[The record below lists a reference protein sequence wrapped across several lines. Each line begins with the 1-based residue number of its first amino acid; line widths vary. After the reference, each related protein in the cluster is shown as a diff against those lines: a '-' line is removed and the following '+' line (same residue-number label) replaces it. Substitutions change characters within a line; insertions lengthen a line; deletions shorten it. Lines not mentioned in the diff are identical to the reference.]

1 MGMTLSQAI
10 QQRVL
15 VLDGAMG
22 TMIMRRGL
30 TESDFRG
37 TRFAHLPGM
46 LKGNNDLLNLTRPD
60 VISDIHHAYLQAGA
74 DIITANTFSSQPIS
88 QADYGLADLAAEI
101 CAAGC
106 DIARQVA
113 DQFTRLTPHQPRFV
127 VGTVGPTNRTA
138 SLSPDISKPWL
149 RGISFDELT
158 QAYRVQIDAMIAHG
172 VDGILVETIFDTL
185 NAKAAIRAAQQ
196 ANEKAQRDVPLLLS
210 MTVSD
215 MGGHTLSGQEIDA
228 FIVSIEHAK
237 PLTIGL
243 NCSFGTKQ
251 LLPFVRVMAERAPTY
266 VSLHPNAGLPN
277 ALGQYEQTAEEF
289 ADEMNACLK
298 EGLVN
303 IVGGCCGTTPEH
315 IQLLAQLAK
324 QATPHQPA
332 VRERRLRL
340 AGLQALELTPQTPFL
355 SIGERCNV
363 AGSRKFLRL
372 IKEKKY
378 DEALDIA
385 RAQIE
390 AGAKVIDINMDDGL
404 LDAPAE
410 MTHFVNLL
418 LSDPDIARVP
428 LMIDASHFHTLR
440 TALKLVQG
448 KVLVNSISL
457 KEGETPFLEH
467 AQEIHS
473 YGAAVVVM
481 AFDEQGQ
488 ATSYQRKIDICQRA
502 YKLLVD
508 KAHFPPEDIVFDPAV
523 LTVGT
528 GLSEHA
534 NYALDFIQATQ
545 WIRTH
550 LPYAHVS
557 GGMSNLS
564 FAFRGNNPLREAMHS
579 VFLHHTTQ
587 AGQEMGI
594 VNPAT
599 AISCNDVPQQLV
611 EAIDDLLLN
620 RREDATERLLALA
633 QSMQATSTS
642 KSSGED
648 WRKRE
653 DSNDKKLKYAIIH
666 GIFVYLEED
675 IQQALQEYANPLD
688 IIQGPLLEAMNE
700 VGERFACGKMFLPQ
714 VIKTARTMKQAVELI
729 QPHLQAANTQD
740 APQESP
746 TILIAT
752 VKGDVH
758 DIGKNIVATI
768 LACNNYRIIDLGTM
782 VPAETIIGQAIEH
795 NPDIIALSGLITP
808 SLEEM
813 TNVARQLQRTVEA
826 GHLRPGI
833 PLMIG
838 GATTSALH
846 TALHIAP
853 CYPSAPVVWMK
864 DASQNP
870 LAAAKLLDPHTAP
883 TFIADNAAQQQRLRQ
898 QYGQQQPPLMELEEA
913 REKKPN
919 LWPQHAVDAHK

>member
-1 MGMTLSQAI
+1 MGMTLSEAI
-10 QQRVL
+10 RQRVL

-22 TMIMRRGL
+22 TMIMRKGL

-37 TRFAHLPGM
+37 QRFAHLSGM

-60 VISDIHHAYLQAGA
+60 VISDIHQAYLQAGA
-74 DIITANTFSSQPIS
+74 DIITANTFSCQPIS
-88 QADYGLADLAAEI
+88 QADYGLADTAAEM

-106 DIARQVA
+106 DIARRMA
-113 DQFTRLTPHQPRFV
+113 DHFTQLTPHQPRFV

-138 SLSPDISKPWL
+138 SLSPDINKPWL
-149 RGISFDELT
+149 RGITFDELVD
-158 QAYRVQIDAMIAHG
+158 AYGVQIEAMITHG
-172 VDGILVETIFDTL
+172 VDAILIETIFDTL
-185 NAKAAIRAAQQ
+185 NAKAAVYAAKCQMI
-196 ANEKAQRDVPLLLS
+196 KTGRRVPLMLS

-228 FIVSIEHAK
+228 FIVSIEHAQ

-251 LLPFVRVMAERAPTY
+251 LMPFVRVLAEHAPAY

-289 ADEMNACLK
+289 ATEMAACLK

-324 QATPHQPA
+324 DAHPHVPA
-332 VRERRLRL
+332 KRERRLRL

-372 IKEKKY
+372 IKEKNY

-385 RAQIE
+385 RAQVE
-390 AGAKVIDINMDDGL
+390 AGARVIDINMDDGL

-418 LSDPDIARVP
+418 QSDPDIARVP
-428 LMIDASHFHTLR
+428 LMIDASHFNTLR

-457 KEGETPFLEH
+457 KESEEPFLNH
-467 AQEIHS
+467 AREIRS

-481 AFDEQGQ
+481 AFDEIGQ
-488 ATSYQRKIDICQRA
+488 ATTYRRKIEICQRA
-502 YKLLVD
+502 YKLLVEQV
-508 KAHFPPEDIVFDPAV
+508 HFPPEDIVFDPAV

-534 NYALDFIQATQ
+534 NYAIDFIQATH

-564 FAFRGNNPLREAMHS
+564 FAFRGNNPLREAMHA
-579 VFLHHTTQ
+579 VFLHHTTA

-599 AISCNDVPQQLV
+599 AISYNDVPEPLAQ
-611 EAIDDLLLN
+611 AIDDLLLN
-620 RREDATERLLALA
+620 RRNDATERLLELA
-633 QSMQATSTS
+633 QNMQPGTAAKKSTND
-642 KSSGED
+642 D
-648 WRKRE
+648 WRSTKT
-653 DSNDKKLKYAIIH
+653 NDEKLKINIIQ
-666 GIFVYLEED
+666 GIFSYLEED
-675 IQQALQEYANPLD
+675 IHQALQEYANPLD

-700 VGERFACGKMFLPQ
+700 VGERFAAGKMFLPQ

-740 APQESP
+740 APQEGP
-746 TILIAT
+746 AILIAT

-782 VPAETIIGQAIEH
+782 VPAETIVATAIEH
-795 NPDIIALSGLITP
+795 NPAIIALSGLITP

-813 TNVARQLQRTVEA
+813 ANVARQLQRSVEA

-838 GATTSALH
+838 GATTSQLH

-853 CYPSAPVVWMK
+853 CYPAAPVVWMK

-870 LAAAKLLDPHTAP
+870 IAAAKLLDPRTAP
-883 TFIADNAAQQQRLRQ
+883 SYIAENQAQQQQLRQ
-898 QYGQQQPPLMELEEA
+898 QYGQQQPPLLQLQEA
-913 REKKPN
+913 RGKKPQ
-919 LWPQHAVDAHK
+919 LFER

>member
-1 MGMTLSQAI
+1 MGMTLSEAI
-10 QQRVL
+10 RQRVL

-37 TRFAHLPGM
+37 QRFAHLSGM

-60 VISDIHHAYLQAGA
+60 VISDIHQAYLQAGA
-74 DIITANTFSSQPIS
+74 DIITANTFSCQPIS
-88 QADYGLADLAAEI
+88 QADYGLADTAAEM

-106 DIARQVA
+106 DIARCIA
-113 DQFTRLTPHQPRFV
+113 DHFTRLTPHQPRFV

-138 SLSPDISKPWL
+138 SLSPDINKPWL
-149 RGISFDELT
+149 RGITFDELVD
-158 QAYRVQIDAMIAHG
+158 AYGVQIEAMITHG
-172 VDGILVETIFDTL
+172 VDAILIETIFDTL
-185 NAKAAIRAAQQ
+185 NAKAAVYAAQCQ
-196 ANEKAQRDVPLLLS
+196 MIRTGRRVPLMLS

-228 FIVSIEHAK
+228 FIVSIEHAQ

-251 LLPFVRVMAERAPTY
+251 LMPFVRVLAEHAPAY

-289 ADEMNACLK
+289 ATEMAACLK

-324 QATPHQPA
+324 DAHPHVLA
-332 VRERRLRL
+332 KRERRLRL

-372 IKEKKY
+372 IKEKNY

-385 RAQIE
+385 RTQVE
-390 AGAKVIDINMDDGL
+390 AGARVIDINMDDGL

-418 LSDPDIARVP
+418 QSDPDIARVP
-428 LMIDASHFHTLR
+428 LMIDASHFNTLR

-457 KEGETPFLEH
+457 KEGEEPFLNH
-467 AQEIHS
+467 AREIRS

-481 AFDEQGQ
+481 AFDEIGQ
-488 ATSYQRKIDICQRA
+488 ATTYRRKIEICQRA
-502 YKLLVD
+502 YKLLVEQV
-508 KAHFPPEDIVFDPAV
+508 HFPPEDIVFDPAV

-534 NYALDFIQATQ
+534 NYAIDFIQATH

-564 FAFRGNNPLREAMHS
+564 FAFRGNNPLREAMHA
-579 VFLHHTTQ
+579 VFLHHTTA

-599 AISCNDVPQQLV
+599 AISYNDVPEPLAQ
-611 EAIDDLLLN
+611 AIDDLLLN
-620 RREDATERLLALA
+620 RRNDATERLLELA
-633 QSMQATSTS
+633 QNMQPGTAAKKSTND
-642 KSSGED
+642 D
-648 WRKRE
+648 WRSTKT
-653 DSNDKKLKYAIIH
+653 NDEKLKINIIQ
-666 GIFVYLEED
+666 GIFSYLEED
-675 IQQALQEYANPLD
+675 IHQALQEYANPLD

-700 VGERFACGKMFLPQ
+700 VGERFAAGKMFLPQ

-740 APQESP
+740 APQEGP
-746 TILIAT
+746 AILIAT

-782 VPAETIIGQAIEH
+782 VPAETIVATAIEH
-795 NPDIIALSGLITP
+795 NPAIIALSGLITP

-813 TNVARQLQRTVEA
+813 ANVARQLQRSVEA

-838 GATTSALH
+838 GATTSQLH

-853 CYPSAPVVWMK
+853 CYPAAPVVWMK

-870 LAAAKLLDPHTAP
+870 IAAAKLLDPRTAP
-883 TFIADNAAQQQRLRQ
+883 SYIAENQAQQQQLRQ
-898 QYGQQQPPLMELEEA
+898 QYGQQQPPLLQLQEA
-913 REKKPN
+913 RGKKPQ
-919 LWPQHAVDAHK
+919 LFER